1 MAYYTT
7 KIKKIAASNNSGD
20 STFKDIEY
28 LLDIIAE
35 LEDGYKAIKEV
46 VVNY

>member
-7 KIKKIAASNNSGD
+7 KVKKITANNNSGD
-20 STFKDIEY
+20 VSTKEVDY

-35 LEDGYKAIKEV
+35 LEDIITAIRGMV
-46 VVNY
+46 S